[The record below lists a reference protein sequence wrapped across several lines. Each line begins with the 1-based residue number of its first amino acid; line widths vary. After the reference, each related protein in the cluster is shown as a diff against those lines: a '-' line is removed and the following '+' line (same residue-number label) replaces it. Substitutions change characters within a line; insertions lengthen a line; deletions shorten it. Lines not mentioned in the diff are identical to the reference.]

1 MAVLDWC
8 IVGGYVVFAIAVGFI
23 FSRRAGKSLQEY
35 FLSGRNLPWWV
46 VGSSMVATTFAA
58 DTPLAVTEY
67 VRQDGIWRNWIWWA
81 LAISHV
87 LTAVVF
93 SRLWRRAMVLTDNE
107 LIEIRYHG
115 KPAAALRAFK
125 ACYFSTLYNFIVMG
139 WVTAAMS
146 TVLSSFLKI
155 PIIWAVVACMAIA
168 LFYSVLSGFWGVV
181 VTDLVQFGVAIV
193 GSIVFAIL
201 AVSEAGGLGS
211 VLSSE
216 ACSSGQTLS
225 LFPSMDAGF
234 DVWMNFLVFVLVL
247 WWAYQGADGGGYIIQ
262 RMMSAKDERHALMGT
277 FWFAIAHYTLRVWPW
292 VIVAL
297 ASMVM
302 LPELTSHRE
311 AYPALLSDILPA
323 GLKGLCVAVFLAAYM
338 STIDTHLNWG
348 SSYVINDIY
357 KRFFRPE
364 ASQKHYVV
372 ASRITSV
379 VLMLV
384 SGFVAL
390 QITRITAAWEFLW
403 AMGAGIGAVLIL
415 RWFWWRINAW
425 SEISALCASLVIATI
440 LQVHEYVTEG
450 DTQFYVKLLT
460 VVIGSAVVWLTVTFL
475 TRPEPEEVLKK
486 FTDRVRPGGRW
497 PFAVDPGVV
506 TYKTLIAWLGGV
518 FVVLGGMFIIGGLIL
533 GRWVLVLVSC
543 AALAS
548 GSVLVYAGLRGT
560 FDAPKKH
567 FTH

>member
-1 MAVLDWC
+1 LAAVDW
-8 IVGGYVVFAIAVGFI
+8 IVVGGYVVFAMAVGFW
-23 FSRRAGKSLQEY
+23 FSRRAGKSITEY

-87 LTAVVF
+87 LAAVVF

-146 TVLSSFLKI
+146 TVLSSFLDI
-155 PIIWAVVACMAIA
+155 PIVWAVVACMAIA

-193 GSIVFAIL
+193 GSVLFAVL
-201 AVSEAGGLGS
+201 AAQHAGGMEG
-211 VLSSE
+211 VLSSPE
-216 ACSSGQTLS
+216 VASGQALS
-225 LFPSMDAGF
+225 LFPNAGAGF
-234 DVWMNFLVFVLVL
+234 DVWMNFLAFVLVM
-247 WWAYQGADGGGYIIQ
+247 WWAYQGSDGGGYIIQ
-262 RMMSAKDERHALMGT
+262 RMMSAKNERHALIGT
-277 FWFAIAHYTLRVWPW
+277 FWFAVAHYMLRVWPW
-292 VIVAL
+292 VVVAL
-297 ASMVM
+297 VSMVM
-302 LPELTSHRE
+302 LPELTAHKE
-311 AYPALLSDILPA
+311 AYPEILSRILPA
-323 GLKGLCVAVFLAAYM
+323 GLKGLCVAMFLAAYM

-348 SSYVINDIY
+348 SSYIVNDLY
-357 KRFFRPE
+357 KRFFKPD
-364 ASQKHYVV
+364 AGQKHYVAV
-372 ASRITSV
+372 SKITSV

-384 SGFVAL
+384 SGYVAL
-390 QITRITAAWEFLW
+390 QITSITAAWELLW

-425 SEISALCASLVIATI
+425 SEISALSASLVIAAA
-440 LQVHEYVTEG
+440 LQVYGYVAEV
-450 DTQFYVKLLT
+450 DIQFYVKLLT
-460 VVIGSAVVWLTVTFL
+460 VAFGSAAVWLTVTLL

-486 FTDRVRPGGRW
+486 FNQRVRPGGWW
-497 PFAVDPGVV
+497 PFETQKGIVG
-506 TYKTLIAWLGGV
+506 YKTLLAWLGGV
-518 FVVLGGMFIIGGLIL
+518 MVVYGGMFLIGGLVLGGWNVVLISIL
-533 GRWVLVLVSC
+533 AAVAG
-543 AALAS
+543 AAL
-548 GSVLVYAGLRGT
+548 VFYGLRGE
-560 FDAPKKH
+560 FDAPRA
-567 FTH
+567 